1 MTISAVMASENKSP
15 APEITHKSDSKNKNA
30 DELLNNFMTLLVA
43 QIQNQDPT
51 KPMDN
56 NQLTSQLAQFQTAAG
71 IERLNTTVGGVGFS
85 VRGMQQTKMADWVN
99 KAVLIEG
106 HQRLSGSEAQH
117 KTLSFILNSH
127 VDEVSIA
134 LTDEGRGE
142 RYIGKLTGVKK
153 GINHYQL
160 SQLTD
165 FQPVAPSL
173 EGNTT
178 FNIAYSATT
187 PEGLAPKITPLKQT
201 KIESVAFQ
209 PSGAL
214 FQLGMD
220 GSAKLD
226 EIYLVQ

>member
-1 MTISAVMASENKSP
+1 MTISAVMASENKTPSP
-15 APEITHKSDSKNKNA
+15 ETMHNGSNKNQSV
-30 DELLNNFMTLLVA
+30 DQLLNNFMTLLVA

-71 IERLNTTVGGVGFS
+71 IERLNTTVADVGYS
-85 VRGMQQTKMADWVN
+85 VHGMQQTKMADWVDRE
-99 KAVLIEG
+99 VLVEG
-106 HQRLSGSEAQH
+106 HQRISGTEVSH
-117 KTLSFILNSH
+117 KTLSFFLNSH

-134 LTDEGRGE
+134 LTDDAGGA
-142 RYIGKLTGVKK
+142 RYIGKLRGVKK
-153 GINHYQL
+153 GLNHYQL

-165 FQPVAPSL
+165 FQPVNPPQEPNS
-173 EGNTT
+173 T
-178 FNIAYSATT
+178 FNISYSAAT
-187 PEGLAPKITPLKQT
+187 PEGQTPIITPLKQT
-201 KIESVAFQ
+201 KIESVAFH